1 MNINLLPTAVLQW
14 LKTQG
19 SALLQ
24 PGKPLPPPNFEAGK
38 TYQAQVLAAMPS
50 GRFIVQVDDQVLDMA
65 LPQTTRQGD
74 TLNLTYLKAQP
85 RATFLLTA
93 STPERP
99 GEGGTTPQQPVRVS
113 ESASTI
119 ATLAAWAVKQAAL
132 PAATTQQTVAS
143 SPTNLAELAAQAK
156 LASSPAPTANPAANT
171 LLTNTARTNT
181 VLPLPTATPPVP
193 QANAAPQA
201 GVAPQPGTAA
211 QTAPV
216 AQAGAAKP
224 QVVTA
229 MPAGGNVATPA
240 TPAAAQN
247 PSAASVA
254 PSLGRLVPE
263 AISTTPGANTPLPAA
278 GASAAS
284 ASNPLLTGAR
294 AIAPPLLDQAADQ
307 AQAWMAPLKQAVK
320 ESGMFYEA
328 NLQRWASG
336 QQGLAEVQR
345 QPQAGLTHMVAAA
358 QGAQV
363 QELGGMHEDVARLA
377 GRQLQMLEGQPFI
390 WQGLAWPGQWLEW
403 QVEERKGN
411 GSGRGG
417 QEDEAPWRT
426 QLRLHLPRLGGVSA
440 EIDLAPQ
447 GLKLRLATD
456 SEATLTELRGALPQ
470 LTGRLDAAGLAVLGV
485 ALEATEA
492 PNG

>member
-14 LKTQG
+14 LKNQG

-99 GEGGTTPQQPVRVS
+99 SEGGASTTSQPPVRVS
-113 ESASTI
+113 ESASKI

-132 PAATTQQTVAS
+132 PATATQQTVTS
-143 SPTNLAELAAQAK
+143 LPTNPAELAAQAK
-156 LASSPAPTANPAANT
+156 LASSPGPTTNPAANA
-171 LLTNTARTNT
+171 LLANTARTNT
-181 VLPLPTATPPVP
+181 ISPLPTVMPPVP
-193 QANAAPQA
+193 LAKA
-201 GVAPQPGTAA
+201 APQPGTAA

-216 AQAGAAKP
+216 AQAGGAKP

-229 MPAGGNVATPA
+229 TPVGGNVAAPA
-240 TPAAAQN
+240 TPTAAQN
-247 PSAASVA
+247 LSTASVA
-254 PSLGRLVPE
+254 PSLGRPVPE
-263 AISTTPGANTPLPAA
+263 AILTTPGANTPLPAA
-278 GASAAS
+278 GASTAS
-284 ASNPLLTGAR
+284 ASNPLLTGTR
-294 AIAPPLLDQAADQ
+294 LIAPPLLEQAADQ
-307 AQAWMAPLKQAVK
+307 AQAWMAPLKQAVT

-345 QPQAGLTHMVAAA
+345 QPQAGLTHTVAAA

-390 WQGLAWPGQWLEW
+390 WQGLAWPGQSMEW

-411 GSGRGG
+411 GNGRGE
-417 QEDEAPWRT
+417 QEEEAPWRT
-426 QLRLHLPRLGGVSA
+426 QLRLHLPRLGGVAA

-456 SEATLTELRGALPQ
+456 SEVTLTELRGALPQ

-485 ALEATEA
+485 ALEVTEA